1 MSFPVMNDIWL
12 QMNSVLGLSAEP
24 KDLTLLQI
32 SLRGF
37 MIFIATLIMLRL
49 ADRRFLSKRSAF
61 DAVVGFILAS
71 MLARAVNG
79 SSAFFPTIGGGFVII
94 TLHRLLAF
102 LTRQNHSL
110 GTLIKG
116 KVDVLINNGEID
128 KEVMRSN
135 NLSRHDVLE
144 DLRMNGNIEDLA
156 KVKRAYYERNGQV
169 SVVKD

>member
-1 MSFPVMNDIWL
+1 
-12 QMNSVLGLSAEP
+12 
-24 KDLTLLQI
+24 
-32 SLRGF
+32 
-37 MIFIATLIMLRL
+37 MIFVATLIMLRL

-116 KVDVLINNGEID
+116 KVEVLINNGEID
-128 KEVMRSN
+128 NEVMRSN
-135 NLSRHDVLE
+135 NLSPHDVLE

-169 SVVKD
+169 SVVKDY